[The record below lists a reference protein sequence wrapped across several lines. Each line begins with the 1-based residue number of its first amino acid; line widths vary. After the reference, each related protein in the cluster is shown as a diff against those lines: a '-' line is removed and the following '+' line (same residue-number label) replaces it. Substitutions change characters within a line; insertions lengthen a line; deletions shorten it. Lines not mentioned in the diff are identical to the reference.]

1 MRASTQRALTWA
13 VAEAQRRGGTV
24 QAIIAWALTP
34 PQFGAEVRADREDV
48 ARQALDQ
55 AIAVARRGYPDVAVA
70 AEVAGGPA
78 AEVLTG
84 AATDAEHCIRA
95 AVCPVVVVPV
105 PHLVMP
111 PAEPTG
117 RTRRADHH
125 RHLLTPRRGTR

>member
-1 MRASTQRALTWA
+1 MAPKYLGVKA
-13 VAEAQRRGGTV
+13 VIAKSFARIHRRNLIAQG
-24 QAIIAWALTP
+24 IP
-34 PQFGAEVRADREDV
+34 PLSFQDEVDYAR
-48 ARQALDQ
+48 ARQGDTWEMP
-55 AIAVARRGYPDVAVA
+55 G
-70 AEVAGGPA
+70 
-78 AEVLTG
+78 
-84 AATDAEHCIRA
+84 IRA